1 MPVPLGKGCGPERW
15 TRTSAK
21 RVFAVLDPLPAIRY
35 PLGVR
40 HAYPLMLDVT
50 QRLALIVGGG
60 AVGSRKARGLLQAG
74 ARHVRVVS
82 ESFDPSMP
90 EGVERITGRFEV
102 RQLDDCSLVFAATDN
117 AQVNDAVVREA
128 GLRGILVCRADA
140 TDHDPGDFTTPAML
154 ESGPIIVTVSAGGNP
169 ALAARIRDTLA
180 EKVDPAWA
188 RLSDAM
194 LTIRPMV
201 LRVPGLDAVRRKAI
215 FRDLASDAAIRAAD
229 GGTEG
234 VLHWLVS
241 RYPEL
246 QSHA

>member
-1 MPVPLGKGCGPERW
+1 
-15 TRTSAK
+15 
-21 RVFAVLDPLPAIRY
+21 
-35 PLGVR
+35 
-40 HAYPLMLDVT
+40 MLDVT

-90 EGVERITGRFEV
+90 EGVERITARFDP
-102 RQLDDCSLVFAATDN
+102 RQLNDCGLVFAATN
-117 AQVNDAVVREA
+117 SAQVNEAVLREA
-128 GLRGILVCRADA
+128 GLRGILACRADA
-140 TDHDPGDFTTPAML
+140 NDHDPGDFTTPAML

-169 ALAARIRDTLA
+169 ALAARIRDMLA
-180 EKVDPAWA
+180 ERVNPGWA
-188 RLSDAM
+188 RLAEAM
-194 LTIRPMV
+194 ATIRPMIMR
-201 LRVPGLDAVRRKAI
+201 LPSLDAVRRKSI

-234 VLHWLVS
+234 VIHWLVS